1 MESERRTGII
11 KEQRGVGYRQIK
23 ETKAAE
29 SSQVGVDERPLR
41 SMNAVENCET
51 PVKEVVPGI

>member
-1 MESERRTGII
+1 MGII

-23 ETKAAE
+23 EPKPAE

-51 PVKEVVPGI
+51 CVKKVVPRI

>member
-1 MESERRTGII
+1 M
-11 KEQRGVGYRQIK
+11 GYRQIK
-23 ETKAAE
+23 ETKPAE
-29 SSQVGVDERPLR
+29 SSQVGVNGRPLR